1 MANCPVE
8 SMTTG
13 GMLWFENLTV
23 ADPFYLLPLMTSATL
38 FVQVSFIKKKREKR
52 SIKPFLYFSLKPE
65 LRAPSW
71 TKPGH

>member
-38 FVQVSFIKKKREKR
+38 FVQVKASVEEKEEKEV
-52 SIKPFLYFSLKPE
+52 SNLFYISV
-65 LRAPSW
+65 
-71 TKPGH
+71 